1 MVATFF
7 FQRTT
12 AFTLFLIV
20 PSLQISCFRKT
31 KEKQYAKYDLNK
43 RIAARLIWQLVIHS
57 CVIFAYIIS
66 RRDGENN
73 GFLAGVSLPPSSRA
87 PRAQNPLFLPF
98 QTPATQATLQPKK
111 LCFIYFPTARI
122 FQKIFLNSKQRLYHV
137 TNELLGVTPK
147 GSLLCSCSLWC
158 HRLLGKS
165 IAWQHEDW
173 VHRGISK
180 GKEQRIIGHMRAQ
193 RDPSISTASQTG

>member
-57 CVIFAYIIS
+57 CVSFAYIIS
-66 RRDGENN
+66 RRDSENN
-73 GFLAGVSLPPSSRA
+73 GFLAGVSLPPLLLARPSRF
-87 PRAQNPLFLPF
+87 PRAQNPLSLPF
-98 QTPATQATLQPKK
+98 QMPATQAINYSVEYFHGKYWPVSGVQMSGEWREWRAERKK
-111 LCFIYFPTARI
+111 KPAGGNRKRKQYVNYCTMASVFSLSANSTYSARWPAANHV
-122 FQKIFLNSKQRLYHV
+122 FFLHI
-137 TNELLGVTPK
+137 TP
-147 GSLLCSCSLWC
+147 S
-158 HRLLGKS
+158 
-165 IAWQHEDW
+165 
-173 VHRGISK
+173 
-180 GKEQRIIGHMRAQ
+180 
-193 RDPSISTASQTG
+193 

>member
-7 FQRTT
+7 LQRTT
-12 AFTLFLIV
+12 AFILFLIV

-73 GFLAGVSLPPSSRA
+73 GFLAGVSLLPFLLARPSRF
-87 PRAQNPLFLPF
+87 PRAQNPLSLPF
-98 QTPATQATLQPKK
+98 QMPATQAINYSVEYFHGKYWPVSGVQMSGEWREWRAERKKNQRAGIEKENNMSIIAQWRPYFHSQRIQPTQ
-111 LCFIYFPTARI
+111 LVDPQLIMYFFFI
-122 FQKIFLNSKQRLYHV
+122 L
-137 TNELLGVTPK
+137 
-147 GSLLCSCSLWC
+147 
-158 HRLLGKS
+158 RLLNNFL
-165 IAWQHEDW
+165 
-173 VHRGISK
+173 
-180 GKEQRIIGHMRAQ
+180 
-193 RDPSISTASQTG
+193 

>member
-7 FQRTT
+7 LQRTT
-12 AFTLFLIV
+12 AFILFLIV

-73 GFLAGVSLPPSSRA
+73 GFLAGVFLPPSSRA
-87 PRAQNPLFLPF
+87 PRVSLAPKTPFPFPFKFLPRRLSITQWSIFMVSTGLF
-98 QTPATQATLQPKK
+98 QVFRWAENGASGEQREKK
-111 LCFIYFPTARI
+111 TSGRESKKKTICQLLHNGVRI
-122 FQKIFLNSKQRLYHV
+122 FTLSEF
-137 TNELLGVTPK
+137 
-147 GSLLCSCSLWC
+147 SLLSSLT
-158 HRLLGKS
+158 RS
-165 IAWQHEDW
+165 
-173 VHRGISK
+173 
-180 GKEQRIIGHMRAQ
+180 
-193 RDPSISTASQTG
+193 

>member
-43 RIAARLIWQLVIHS
+43 RIAAKRIWQLVIHN

-66 RRDGENN
+66 RRDDENN
-73 GFLAGVSLPPSSRA
+73 GFLAGVSLSPSLLTRPSRL
-87 PRAQNPLFLPF
+87 PRAQNPLSLPF
-98 QTPATQATLQPKK
+98 QTPATQAT
-111 LCFIYFPTARI
+111 Y
-122 FQKIFLNSKQRLYHV
+122 KIVN
-137 TNELLGVTPK
+137 LLTY
-147 GSLLCSCSLWC
+147 
-158 HRLLGKS
+158 
-165 IAWQHEDW
+165 Q
-173 VHRGISK
+173 
-180 GKEQRIIGHMRAQ
+180 
-193 RDPSISTASQTG
+193 

>member
-1 MVATFF
+1 MVWGLLLAGYRRYKAARNLPYFSNNIDCRISLTVDLWSSALLSLLPSVLLNAVLDPVRESAKVFVINFSDKHCMQVGNFSKDVIDLCWILYNKPRMVATFF

-73 GFLAGVSLPPSSRA
+73 GFLAGVSL
-87 PRAQNPLFLPF
+87 LP
-98 QTPATQATLQPKK
+98 
-111 LCFIYFPTARI
+111 
-122 FQKIFLNSKQRLYHV
+122 
-137 TNELLGVTPK
+137 
-147 GSLLCSCSLWC
+147 SLLARPSRFPSRPKPPFPSLSNAC
-158 HRLLGKS
+158 HAG
-165 IAWQHEDW
+165 
-173 VHRGISK
+173 
-180 GKEQRIIGHMRAQ
+180 
-193 RDPSISTASQTG
+193 